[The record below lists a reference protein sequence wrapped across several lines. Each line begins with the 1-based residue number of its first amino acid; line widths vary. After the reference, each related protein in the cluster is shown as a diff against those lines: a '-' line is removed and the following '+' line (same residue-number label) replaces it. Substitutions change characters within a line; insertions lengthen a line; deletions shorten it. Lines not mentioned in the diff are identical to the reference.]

1 MEGSYDR
8 PFGQSASYMEKRLTL
23 GNLGPHRVK
32 TDTSLQNLSEDVTKT
47 AEIIDE
53 SAISTAKDIVQIAPG
68 LKFKQSAPETIFEG
82 AKESDSEE
90 DVTTSRV
97 LQPKEQFTVNTTDII
112 PRKSCESKKKRKHKR
127 KKNRGQENNTAQIT
141 VDLTPEG
148 PENLSHHVIQAANH
162 KNGHTVL
169 TKSNA
174 KVYETDFL
182 NRSFNNKEN
191 QPANFGNA
199 MTTEDQREQTKSKS
213 NKRNQTFAVKRFY

>member
-8 PFGQSASYMEKRLTL
+8 PFGQSASYLEKRLSL
-23 GNLGPHRVK
+23 GNLSPHRVK

-47 AEIIDE
+47 TEIIVE

-68 LKFKQSAPETIFEG
+68 LKFKHSAPETICEG

-97 LQPKEQFTVNTTDII
+97 LQPKEQFTVNTTDIV

-127 KKNRGQENNTAQIT
+127 KKNRGQENNTEQIT
-141 VDLTPEG
+141 EDRTPEG
-148 PENLSHHVIQAANH
+148 SEELSYNVIQATNH